1 MPRDVHPQSHSQPD
15 VHITVAKAGQPQ
27 PDQPSAQGVPAPGSA
42 ALAQHDIVP
51 LFHRPELQQL
61 ARENNIEALAT
72 AIKATNR
79 QNYCPECNQKL
90 THPKYMTRHA
100 LKMHP
105 HLNAVQQSV
114 ESWLTAKFRPSS
126 PCKWCHE
133 AFATRSHM
141 HIVSCSVMWTCG
153 QLVAKYGSL
162 KDRSQTTLQDVYPT
176 SDSTAGRGS
185 GRVCKVLGLHEAG
198 RQLPPELDGTL
209 SHPLEGATGPPGLGG
224 RRGQAEEGSTG
235 SSGICSDHRSP
246 KYTTGGSGEVPEDG
260 WQRGAE
266 GDGDSHRRGHA
277 TGDGVEHR
285 TGAIGQRPRERT
297 VPGATAPPR
306 SRRWP
311 DTRGQRGSNQGGHGN
326 WWGAR
331 QQQWPKDDHRDRD
344 RNDRETD
351 AEKALRKE
359 VKELKNVVK
368 AMGRLTLRLE
378 DRQAVD
384 MLDKEFFLFLQTEN
398 SGNSWSVTKRLY
410 TVASEWNRL
419 KETEPESITQP
430 LRSVLLHAFLTALQT
445 QILNIESDAN
455 LHQQATAKGL
465 LQDDAYSYLHW
476 NHKTKQH
483 DKAPQQP
490 IDHQALK
497 QCVELMLKLIV
508 FPNTIGNFHPLRKHT
523 ANLSSEVLPFA
534 LVIQN
539 RNQEAHQLCCC
550 FQHLSRNSCMHLVG
564 ATLRPAKLGRT
575 PAAEY
580 LDRLIHDI

>member
-1 MPRDVHPQSHSQPD
+1 MVPSKIDHKPPSRMSTPLPTAQLEEAAAEFARFSAYMKPADSSHPSS
-15 VHITVAKAGQPQ
+15 TA
-27 PDQPSAQGVPAPGSA
+27 PSATPSK
-42 ALAQHDIVP
+42 
-51 LFHRPELQQL
+51 EQL
-61 ARENNIEALAT
+61 DLLDLEDDAD
-72 AIKATNR
+72 K
-79 QNYCPECNQKL
+79 
-90 THPKYMTRHA
+90 PK
-100 LKMHP
+100 
-105 HLNAVQQSV
+105 
-114 ESWLTAKFRPSS
+114 
-126 PCKWCHE
+126 
-133 AFATRSHM
+133 
-141 HIVSCSVMWTCG
+141 
-153 QLVAKYGSL
+153 
-162 KDRSQTTLQDVYPT
+162 
-176 SDSTAGRGS
+176 RG
-185 GRVCKVLGLHEAG
+185 
-198 RQLPPELDGTL
+198 
-209 SHPLEGATGPPGLGG
+209 
-224 RRGQAEEGSTG
+224 
-235 SSGICSDHRSP
+235 
-246 KYTTGGSGEVPEDG
+246 
-260 WQRGAE
+260 
-266 GDGDSHRRGHA
+266 
-277 TGDGVEHR
+277 
-285 TGAIGQRPRERT
+285 
-297 VPGATAPPR
+297 VPGAPESAATTAAPNTPQEAPAKYQKMDGKGEQKGTETATDEAMQQATALNTEPEPSASVRGKGR
-306 SRRWP
+306 SQEPQRRQ
-311 DTRGQRGSNQGGHGN
+311 DRADGRTQGDSE
-326 WWGAR
+326 AAT
-331 QQQWPKDDHRDRD
+331 KEDDHRDRD